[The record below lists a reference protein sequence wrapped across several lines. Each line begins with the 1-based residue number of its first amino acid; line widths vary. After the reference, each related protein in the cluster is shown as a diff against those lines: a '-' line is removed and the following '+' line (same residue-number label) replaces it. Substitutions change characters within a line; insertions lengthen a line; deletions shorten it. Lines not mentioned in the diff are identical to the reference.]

1 MQVSETIENIV
12 DIYNGNEEI
21 HLIEEEENRN
31 MFADVVRRFGELFK
45 SIAGLETSDKDFY
58 LTYIDIV
65 IMIVFI
71 LRVFFLFFII
81 YVIVSYCRRKI
92 TTKKIHCQSSEYSG
106 GEYDSGSGSSSGDC
120 SISWISINSSNISSK
135 GYSELPYYID
145 IDNIIWK
152 RKVHGKID
160 GMKDRSWNGNTAR

>member
-71 LRVFFLFFII
+71 LSVFFLFFII

-92 TTKKIHCQSSEYSG
+92 TTKKIQCLLNLVE
-106 GEYDSGSGSSSGDC
+106 GSTTLALDPAPSAGSASTPATSPARDTW
-120 SISWISINSSNISSK
+120 SFLTILI
-135 GYSELPYYID
+135 L
-145 IDNIIWK
+145 II
-152 RKVHGKID
+152 
-160 GMKDRSWNGNTAR
+160 

>member
-58 LTYIDIV
+58 LTFIDIV

-71 LRVFFLFFII
+71 LSVFFLFFMI
-81 YVIVSYCRRKI
+81 YHDLC
-92 TTKKIHCQSSEYSG
+92 HCQ
-106 GEYDSGSGSSSGDC
+106 
-120 SISWISINSSNISSK
+120 
-135 GYSELPYYID
+135 LL
-145 IDNIIWK
+145 
-152 RKVHGKID
+152 
-160 GMKDRSWNGNTAR
+160 